1 MAFHIIYFHVV
12 CQGENKLIFC
22 YACSQEKYSGLVGQQ
37 NNNNN
42 NNDSGSVHV
51 KMKSLLSEIK
61 KLVLLCQYKLHMKQT
76 TSLSSVIQQYQVQ
89 SSVFLSFIVPLKRK
103 IILEEKINIKKYIY
117 M

>member
-1 MAFHIIYFHVV
+1 MAFSIIYFHVV

-51 KMKSLLSEIK
+51 KMKSLLSERK
-61 KLVLLCQYKLHMKQT
+61 KLVLLCQYKLYMKQT